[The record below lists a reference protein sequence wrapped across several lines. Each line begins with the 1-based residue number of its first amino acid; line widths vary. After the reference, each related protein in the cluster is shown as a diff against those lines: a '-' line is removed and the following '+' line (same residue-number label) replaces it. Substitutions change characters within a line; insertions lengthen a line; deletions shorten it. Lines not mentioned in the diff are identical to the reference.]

1 LIFYENIILHPF
13 STMQTQITKHLLDK
27 INVLHQSISSDEPI
41 SSIERDLMLSYI
53 RQLYDAYVSMPAV
66 IEHVTNTLPPVP
78 VAPVVERVVPPVYI
92 EPVPMYVPPVV
103 EVKPEPIPE
112 PTPEPVYVPEPVVEI
127 PEMPAAIVEL
137 SQDMEVEFVPSVV
150 ETPKEIEMPS
160 LSIAPPKVVQQT
172 SISTTTQPLIQ
183 PTNVRVND
191 GELFDQNAK
200 KELSDKL
207 GETPIDDIKSSMGIN
222 ERILTQNE
230 LFAGDHF
237 EFENALVRLQAMT
250 NFETEAK
257 PYLLLLA
264 QRYEWANKDKF
275 AKPFIKLVRRKFSK

>member
-1 LIFYENIILHPF
+1 
-13 STMQTQITKHLLDK
+13 MQTQITKHLLDK
-27 INVLHQSISSDEPI
+27 INVLHQSISGDEQI

-53 RQLYDAYVSMPAV
+53 RQLYDAYVSMPAT
-66 IEHVTNTLPPVP
+66 IEHVTNTLPPMP
-78 VAPVVERVVPPVYI
+78 VAAPVIERVVPPVYI
-92 EPVPMYVPPVV
+92 EPVPAYIPPIV
-103 EVKPEPIPE
+103 ELKPEPIPE
-112 PTPEPVYVPEPVVEI
+112 PTPKPIYIPEPVVEI
-127 PEMPAAIVEL
+127 PETTATVVEL
-137 SQDMEVEFVPSVV
+137 SQDIEEVYIPVVV
-150 ETPKEIEMPS
+150 ETPKEAEMPS
-160 LSIAPPKVVQQT
+160 LSIAPPKVTQQT
-172 SISTTTQPLIQ
+172 IMTPDAQPLIQ
-183 PTNVRVND
+183 PTNMRVND

-237 EFENALVRLQAMT
+237 EFENALTRLQAMT